1 MWRNR
6 TRIIRLFITLVFG
19 LSLTFAVLWV
29 MEVQSS
35 TAQAA
40 PVVGSA
46 EIPSATTAEL
56 HVCLSGCDYSSVQ
69 AAVDAANEVDVI
81 KVATGIYTGVNT
93 YAGLAQVVYLS
104 KTVTIQGGFTT
115 TNWTTPNPEAN
126 LTTLDA
132 QGQGRVMYITGDIQ
146 PTIEGLR
153 ITGGDAQ
160 GLGGILSEEGW
171 DIGSGVYVITA
182 TAEIRNNQVFSNT
195 CSSLLCNGGGIAISY
210 SDAIISGNTFH
221 LNTTGWSGGG
231 LWTGYSSP
239 TISANLFTSNH
250 AFSGGGVELH
260 MSAGTFSEN
269 LVISNTAELGGGMS
283 SHIGTEKIVNNV
295 FADNHGSVGGGLV
308 VSGSSPRLRHNTI
321 AHNRGG
327 DGSGIAVIQSFFG
340 NYSTVDLTNTILVD
354 HGVGISVTGGNT
366 ATVNAVLWYATP
378 ITVSES
384 ITAAVSV
391 HNEYSGDPAF
401 GPDGYHLTAGSAAID
416 KGIDAGIIADIDGEP
431 RPAGAGYDLGADEL
445 WYQIYLPLVLQVASP
460 SQPMLPA
467 ER

>member
-1 MWRNR
+1 M
-6 TRIIRLFITLVFG
+6 RIIRLFITLVFG

-46 EIPSATTAEL
+46 EIPSAITAEL
-56 HVCLSGCDYSSVQ
+56 HVCPSGCTYSSVQ
-69 AAVDAANEVDVI
+69 SAVDAASDGAII

-93 YAGLAQVVYLS
+93 YDGLAQVVYIS
-104 KTVTIQGGFTT
+104 KTVIIQGGFTT
-115 TNWTTPNPEAN
+115 ANWTTSSPEVN

-132 QGQGRVMYITGDIQ
+132 QGQGRVIYITGDNQ

-153 ITGGDAQ
+153 ITGGEAQ
-160 GLGGILSEEGW
+160 GLGGIPAQEEW
-171 DIGSGVYVITA
+171 DLGGGVYVITA

-195 CSSLLCNGGGIAISY
+195 CSSFLSHGGGIALVY
-210 SDAIISGNTFH
+210 SDAIISGNTFRF
-221 LNTTGWSGGG
+221 NTTGWGGGG
-231 LWTGYSSP
+231 LWAGWSSP
-239 TISANLFTSNH
+239 TISANLFASNH
-250 AFSGGGVELH
+250 AMEGGGVGLH
-260 MSAGTFSEN
+260 MNAGTFSEN
-269 LVISNTAELGGGMS
+269 LIISNTAETGGGLS
-283 SHIGTEKIVNNV
+283 THIGTEQIVNNN
-295 FADNHGSVGGGLV
+295 FADNHVSSSGGGLV
-308 VSGSSPRLRHNTI
+308 ISGSSPQLRFNTI
-321 AHNRGG
+321 ARNRGG
-327 DGSGIAVIQSFFG
+327 DGSGVAVIQSFFG
-340 NYSTVDLTNTILVD
+340 NYSMVDLTNTILVD
-354 HGVGISVTGGNT
+354 HGVGITVTGGNT

-378 ITVSES
+378 VTVSES

-445 WYQIYLPLVLQVASP
+445 WYQISLPLVLQVASP
-460 SQPMLPA
+460 SQSMLPA